1 MKYFELKTQKEKVA
15 FVKQMLAGNP
25 AWAVRGLLRIYAYQ
39 TESEKIIGETTVD
52 NGVGFSGAD
61 AHILSSFA
69 DQIKN
74 GRQMTEKQMA
84 IIYKKM
90 PRYSR
95 QLVRITENTQTNE
108 QT

>member
-1 MKYFELKTQKEKVA
+1 MKYSELKTKKEKVA
-15 FVKQMLAGNP
+15 FVKQMLASNP
-25 AWAVRGLLRIYAYQ
+25 AWAVRGLLKIYEFQ
-39 TESEKIIGETTVD
+39 TEAEQRVGETNED
-52 NGVGFSGAD
+52 NGVGFSGCD

-74 GRQMTEKQMA
+74 GRQMSEKQMA

-95 QLVRITENTQTNE
+95 QLVKIAEAA
-108 QT
+108 

>member
-1 MKYFELKTQKEKVA
+1 MKYSELKTKKEKVA
-15 FVKQMLAGNP
+15 FVKQMLASNP
-25 AWAVRGLLRIYAYQ
+25 AWAVRGLLKIYEFQ
-39 TESEKIIGETTVD
+39 TEAEQRVGETTED
-52 NGVGFSGAD
+52 NGVGFSGCD

-74 GRQMTEKQMA
+74 GRQMSEKQLA

-95 QLVRITENTQTNE
+95 QLVNIVEETV
-108 QT
+108 

>member
-1 MKYFELKTQKEKVA
+1 MKYSELKTKKEKVA
-15 FVKQMLAGNP
+15 FVKQMLASNP
-25 AWAVRGLLRIYAYQ
+25 AWAVRGLLKIYEFQ
-39 TESEKIIGETTVD
+39 TEAEQRVGETTED
-52 NGVGFSGAD
+52 NGVGFSGCD

-74 GRQMTEKQMA
+74 GRQMSAKQLA

-95 QLVRITENTQTNE
+95 QLVNIVEETV
-108 QT
+108 

>member
-1 MKYFELKTQKEKVA
+1 MKYSELKTKKEKVA
-15 FVKQMLAGNP
+15 FVKQMLASNP
-25 AWAVRGLLRIYAYQ
+25 AWAVRGLLKIYEFQ
-39 TESEKIIGETTVD
+39 TEAEQRVGETTED
-52 NGVGFSGAD
+52 NGVGFSGCD

-74 GRQMTEKQMA
+74 GRQMSEKQLA

-95 QLVRITENTQTNE
+95 QIVNIVEETV
-108 QT
+108 

>member
-1 MKYFELKTQKEKVA
+1 MKYSELKTKKEKVA
-15 FVKQMLAGNP
+15 FVKQMLASNP
-25 AWAVRGLLRIYAYQ
+25 DWAVRGLLKIYEFQ
-39 TESEKIIGETTVD
+39 TEAEQRVGETTED
-52 NGVGFSGAD
+52 NGVGFSGCD

-74 GRQMTEKQMA
+74 GRQMSEKQLA

-95 QLVRITENTQTNE
+95 QLVNIVEETV
-108 QT
+108 